1 MNPNLYQLLA
11 AERIAGFRREA
22 DARRLA
28 SEAMSRPRRELTA
41 RMRASARASC
51 EPSPA

>member
-1 MNPNLYQLLA
+1 MNPNLYEFLA

-28 SEAMSRPRRELTA
+28 NEATS
-41 RMRASARASC
+41 RASARTRC
-51 EPSPA
+51 EPNTA